1 VGHIV
6 DPKLP
11 YRYGPRNILQNYQY
25 GERINYRTGM
35 VNETH
40 HHITDMVTR
49 KITVPVIILLIPVML
64 SEFTDN
70 NAEII
75 PLQELYDNFGLQYRY
90 R

>member
-1 VGHIV
+1 
-6 DPKLP
+6 
-11 YRYGPRNILQNYQY
+11 
-25 GERINYRTGM
+25 M

-40 HHITDMVTR
+40 HHITDMETR

-64 SEFTDN
+64 SDFTDN
-70 NAEII
+70 NDEII